1 MTIIWYN
8 IILYYVMLC
17 YVTLCYVMLCY
28 IILCYII
35 LYIRDPYSSAEA
47 NLLCCVE
54 ASRTGGTFC
63 SAFSGPK
70 NVGFT
75 ARSHQAP
82 LLDRPGSRDGTPMY
96 TGSTGSTCVAWNRWS
111 TVGTLVVCV
120 YGESRWGDLIVMPD
134 KGPTKRALPHAEPSF
149 SSGRTVGAS
158 SLSHPAAWHR
168 SIPSR
173 VCLDNWTSESTASG
187 MFWKTGPIGFGRN
200 TIQSCCFNVT
210 LLFI

>member
-1 MTIIWYN
+1 
-8 IILYYVMLC
+8 MLC
-17 YVTLCYVMLCY
+17 YVTLRYVMLCY

-70 NVGFT
+70 KRGIY
-75 ARSHQAP
+75 SEES
-82 LLDRPGSRDGTPMY
+82 PGSFAGQARIQGRY
-96 TGSTGSTCVAWNRWS
+96 TDVHRINRINVCGLKPVVNCWDK
-111 TVGTLVVCV
+111 LVVCV

>member
-1 MTIIWYN
+1 
-8 IILYYVMLC
+8 MLC
-17 YVTLCYVMLCY
+17 YVTLRYVMLCY
-28 IILCYII
+28 AMLYYIMLYYIVYKGPLFLCWGQFVVLCRSFQDWRYLLQRIQWAEKRGI
-35 LYIRDPYSSAEA
+35 YSEES
-47 NLLCCVE
+47 
-54 ASRTGGTFC
+54 
-63 SAFSGPK
+63 
-70 NVGFT
+70 
-75 ARSHQAP
+75 
-82 LLDRPGSRDGTPMY
+82 PGSFAGQARIQWRY
-96 TGSTGSTCVAWNRWS
+96 TDVHRINRINVCCLKPVVNCWDK
-111 TVGTLVVCV
+111 LLVCV
-120 YGESRWGDLIVMPD
+120 YGKEISLSD

-149 SSGRTVGAS
+149 SGRTVGAS

>member
-1 MTIIWYN
+1 M
-8 IILYYVMLC
+8 LCYVMLR
-17 YVTLCYVMLCY
+17 YVTLCYAMLYYIMLYY
-28 IILCYII
+28 IIYKGPLFLCRGQFVVLCRSFQDWRYLLQRIQLAEKRGI
-35 LYIRDPYSSAEA
+35 YSEES
-47 NLLCCVE
+47 
-54 ASRTGGTFC
+54 
-63 SAFSGPK
+63 
-70 NVGFT
+70 
-75 ARSHQAP
+75 
-82 LLDRPGSRDGTPMY
+82 PGSFAGQARIQGRY
-96 TGSTGSTCVAWNRWS
+96 TDVHRINRINVCGLKPVVNCWDK
-111 TVGTLVVCV
+111 LVVCV